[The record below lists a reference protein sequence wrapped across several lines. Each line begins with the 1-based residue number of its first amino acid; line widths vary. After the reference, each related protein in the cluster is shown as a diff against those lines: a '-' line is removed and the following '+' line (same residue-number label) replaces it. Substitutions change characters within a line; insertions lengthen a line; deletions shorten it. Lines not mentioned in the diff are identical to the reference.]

1 MREERFRIQC
11 PKHFLVGDSGR
22 FEKSPQGK
30 DSDFVVDYAPPE
42 MFEAGI
48 VLQEMGT
55 EGDTYCTMYVYFAP
69 EEHLPVYMDSMKY
82 DLQKVSI
89 RKIFVDTKEYLIK
102 VNEKTKKFY
111 AGEDGCWG
119 SYTELYRKENGERL
133 TDAVI
138 VFLCMPD
145 EMKFQEMEAVM
156 GELFEKLPVIDKEK
170 KETGQELLWSSI
182 FVTLMANKIGGLQF
196 GIYRN
201 CQISSRVFH
210 TAVAALPLT
219 KANRSDFE

>member
-11 PKHFLVGDSGR
+11 PEHFQVGDSGR
-22 FEKSPQGK
+22 FEKPSQDK
-30 DSDFVVDYAPPE
+30 ESDFVVDYAPPE

-89 RKIFVDTKEYLIK
+89 RKIFVDTEEYLIK

-138 VFLCMPD
+138 FFCVCQ
-145 EMKFQEMEAVM
+145 MK
-156 GELFEKLPVIDKEK
+156 
-170 KETGQELLWSSI
+170 
-182 FVTLMANKIGGLQF
+182 
-196 GIYRN
+196 
-201 CQISSRVFH
+201 
-210 TAVAALPLT
+210 
-219 KANRSDFE
+219 